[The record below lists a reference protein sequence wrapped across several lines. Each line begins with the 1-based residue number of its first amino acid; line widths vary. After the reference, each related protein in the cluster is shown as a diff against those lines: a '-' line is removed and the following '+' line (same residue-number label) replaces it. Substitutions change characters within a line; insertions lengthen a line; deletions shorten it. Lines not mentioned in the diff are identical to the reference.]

1 MFIVEVENTK
11 TTGDININWGTFII
25 GTQQGVSH
33 GKEKL
38 KLTYSVRN
46 SSAKPICLPVPTSTL
61 FAGKSLT

>member
-33 GKEKL
+33 GKEWL
-38 KLTYSVRN
+38 KLSYSMRN
-46 SSAKPICLPVPTSTL
+46 SSAKQYAFQCLHLLCLQENP
-61 FAGKSLT
+61 